1 MNADCLL
8 HHLPAHRHRGPV
20 LPSPPSTIYNQ
31 RSVFYP
37 QDWRTQP
44 AQSSLF
50 AAPLGSSSWN
60 NAGPSQPQSLWPNGP
75 PEFLLPFH
83 HYSSTECDRP
93 SCKLLVHSFSRVPAA
108 HVPSRATVSVTRSD
122 TSSAVSRDS
131 DLSPSPEVA
140 QVVCNAP
147 LVAPIPLPY
156 HSPTFL
162 LYDLPD
168 DDEDLSHPP
177 YTQRPHKRKRA
188 RDEEDDT
195 QSEQAAHPIPAK
207 RRSITASSQPW
218 STPIGQWSNSSTVP
232 ALRHPAAAFSR
243 RNRAR

>member
-8 HHLPAHRHRGPV
+8 HDLPAHRHRGPI
-20 LPSPPSTIYNQ
+20 LPPPPSTIYHQ

-37 QDWRTQP
+37 QEWRTQP

-60 NAGPSQPQSLWPNGP
+60 NAGPSHPQSLWPNGP

-83 HYSSTECDRP
+83 HYSSTESDRA
-93 SCKLLVHSFSRVPAA
+93 SF
-108 HVPSRATVSVTRSD
+108 SVTRSD

-188 RDEEDDT
+188 HDDEDDT
-195 QSEQAAHPIPAK
+195 EPEQAAHPIPVK
-207 RRSITASSQPW
+207 RRSIAASSQPW
-218 STPIGQWSNSSTVP
+218 STPVGQWSNSSTVP
-232 ALRHPAAAFSR
+232 ALRHPAAVFSR

>member
-8 HHLPAHRHRGPV
+8 LHDLPRHRGPIL
-20 LPSPPSTIYNQ
+20 LPPPPSTVCHQ
-31 RSVFYP
+31 RAVFYP
-37 QDWRTQP
+37 QDWRPQLP
-44 AQSSLF
+44 HSSLF
-50 AAPLGSSSWN
+50 AGPLAPSSWN
-60 NAGPSQPQSLWPNGP
+60 NAGPSHPQSLWPNGP

-83 HYSSTECDRP
+83 HYSSRDDRA
-93 SCKLLVHSFSRVPAA
+93 SFSVA
-108 HVPSRATVSVTRSD
+108 RSD

-168 DDEDLSHPP
+168 EDEDLSHPP
-177 YTQRPHKRKRA
+177 YTHRPHKRKRA
-188 RDEEDDT
+188 RDED
-195 QSEQAAHPIPAK
+195 EQDQEASPQEAHPIPTK
-207 RRSITASSQPW
+207 RRSIVDSSEHW
-218 STPIGQWSNSSTVP
+218 TTPVGQWGTDAVP
-232 ALRHPAAAFSR
+232 PAPIHALRHPAAAFSR